1 MAVTPRSLI
10 LDLMATLPPEG
21 SHSMPVRALVEAGAC
36 FGLVGNSVRVALAR
50 LLAQGGVERDERGRY
65 RPGAAV
71 ASSTR
76 AIRGWRRL
84 ESRTRTW
91 SGAWVAV
98 QNPGSRRRRQ
108 RVQDEQALRLFGF
121 QAWDS
126 SLSLRPD
133 NLLGG
138 LEGLRPSLFGAGL
151 ASHALVACMRDLA
164 EDQETRARALW
175 DVNRLEAEY
184 RETTLALS
192 QSRRRLSRSSTEE
205 AMVETFRV
213 GGQAIRQ
220 LVLDPL
226 LPQEMVDSHE
236 RSTLV
241 KAMMEYD
248 KFGRAFWAPFMQR
261 HGVVRRG
268 ASAALPFETAAGI
281 YPDVSQEAGAI

>member
-1 MAVTPRSLI
+1 
-10 LDLMATLPPEG
+10 
-21 SHSMPVRALVEAGAC
+21 
-36 FGLVGNSVRVALAR
+36 
-50 LLAQGGVERDERGRY
+50 
-65 RPGAAV
+65 
-71 ASSTR
+71 
-76 AIRGWRRL
+76 
-84 ESRTRTW
+84 
-91 SGAWVAV
+91 
-98 QNPGSRRRRQ
+98 
-108 RVQDEQALRLFGF
+108 
-121 QAWDS
+121 
-126 SLSLRPD
+126 
-133 NLLGG
+133 
-138 LEGLRPSLFGAGL
+138 
-151 ASHALVACMRDLA
+151 MRDLA